1 MAKVSSRLGRGLGS
15 LIAGGTAAKVEG
27 FSSSHS
33 TLSPVSIQKES
44 IKNSPKRADEELV
57 NDSDDENLFSI
68 PIESIVPNPYQPRK
82 IIDPDAI
89 RELASS
95 IESEGLLQPIT
106 ARKVGNSY
114 ELVAGERRWRAH
126 QSLGRST
133 ILVRVLKA
141 TDISSASLSL
151 IENLQREG
159 LNPVEEAMGYDS
171 LVNEFNLTQAQVADR
186 VGKSRVHIT
195 NYLRLLQLDE
205 ELKTLIVS
213 RKLSMGHAKVLLG
226 VEDEKTRNQLG
237 KRVASEGWTVRQCEK
252 SVAEIRNPQPIFR
265 QSSIQSTKLFSNYAK
280 ISQDSLK
287 RKVAINCD
295 PSGKGKLSLS
305 FDDQT
310 DLIDLLKSL
319 GVSIK

>member
-1 MAKVSSRLGRGLGS
+1 MAKASSRLGRGLGS
-15 LIAGGTAAKVEG
+15 LIAGGTAAKVEDV
-27 FSSSHS
+27 SSSNP
-33 TLSPVSIQKES
+33 TLSPISTQKES
-44 IKNSPKRADEELV
+44 IKNSPERVDRDLT
-57 NDSDDENLFSI
+57 NDSDEENLFSI

-82 IIDPDAI
+82 VIDPDAI

-106 ARKVGNSY
+106 ARKVGDFY

-186 VGKSRVHIT
+186 VGKSRAHIT
-195 NYLRLLQLDE
+195 NFLRLLQLDE
-205 ELKTLIVS
+205 
-213 RKLSMGHAKVLLG
+213 
-226 VEDEKTRNQLG
+226 
-237 KRVASEGWTVRQCEK
+237 
-252 SVAEIRNPQPIFR
+252 
-265 QSSIQSTKLFSNYAK
+265 
-280 ISQDSLK
+280 
-287 RKVAINCD
+287 
-295 PSGKGKLSLS
+295 
-305 FDDQT
+305 
-310 DLIDLLKSL
+310 
-319 GVSIK
+319 